1 MIENTPR
8 LSGMQ
13 ERAQT
18 PTLEKQSSKTRHPAR
33 LLAGN
38 SGRISL
44 NAGKIKAPEQALII
58 PDRGFI
64 SLNEVKELAAPSNTL
79 LRTARPLNMDS
90 KGNSTM
96 PSNQIRYEVTNE
108 GQPPS
113 PSRPKPGGAFT
124 TA

>member
-1 MIENTPR
+1 
-8 LSGMQ
+8 MQ